1 MQSSGDV
8 KGAALDTSVAL
19 DRRFDMR
26 DDPTMYVSDVR
37 YQSPWGTCW
46 AFGPTAA
53 AESAIYADTGQKVD
67 LSERHL
73 AWFAHTP
80 IAQADDPTQVGEGI
94 YPYKASGQP
103 NLRFN
108 GGWWYEVSTAY
119 ASGVGPVLE
128 SAWPYH
134 GKDSLTELE
143 VLRLMPEAWKLGYW
157 QYKLADRSSAEIDAL
172 LKEEGCKTIDEYLE
186 TVYQATRIAVGPN
199 TQNHYSP
206 VDDWSIPERDAEGRS
221 VRNQSAGFLAK
232 DVNAMPSACHVD
244 PQTKR
249 PTLDKETMAAVK
261 QELRRGHAVAITYA
275 VASPSSTPGRPSF
288 IRNGTYA
295 QYTWKEVEGDHTV
308 CIVGW
313 DDDYPVTNFNQG
325 TTTEGK
331 GEGSVTYDMTPPGP
345 GAWIVKNSWGNGDGT
360 GIKRGG
366 PLGADL
372 TQVFGNSGWG
382 AAGSGYFY
390 LSYYDQSLSE
400 FVSYSFLKDVPP
412 QGMVFHQYD
421 YLCSRP
427 QYEILDSA
435 EMSVAN
441 VFDVRQYEA
450 LTSVG
455 ATTSGN
461 AYNIRMDYAIYKLR
475 EGATSPVDGELLDTI
490 SCLYAYPGYH
500 REPLDEPIPLAA
512 GERLSVVVTQT
523 RMGLDGKTEYV
534 ICASSADSE
543 AGGRRSESDEYGKAV
558 VNRGE
563 SWAFVGGRW
572 QDWTDVLAADPR
584 LKLNERA
591 VDNVGIKA
599 FARVAEAGTY
609 RWTAGGRQSWTKGT
623 AAGLAF
629 TLERTERPEDTAAHV
644 TGVSVDARRLSE
656 GDYTLSRSQDGATVT
671 LTAGLLEGLAVGS
684 HELEVTLDD
693 AQALE
698 MPFAVEE
705 GRVGPEPQ
713 PGPGPDPGRP
723 FPDDGDVR
731 YDGEGRLVT
740 TWHEGHDA
748 TGWPDGSDATST
760 MPESPSGSS
769 SAVTRVAGT
778 DRYQTMAAVVS
789 GAFASSEVCVV
800 ASGTAYPDALSAAGL
815 AGALRAP
822 VVLTAPGELSREAAA
837 EIARLGVRRALLMG
851 GEAALSPAVAD
862 AVAALGVDVSRVAGA
877 DRVSTSVEAMRRAR
891 AAGSNSD
898 TVLVASGTGFADA
911 LAAGPWAWAKA
922 APVLLCGADGLLS
935 PEALAEISS
944 DGRVTRVVVLGG
956 PAAVGD
962 VASQLPD
969 GITCERVGGADRYQ
983 TARLVAERAAA
994 EGLSFASTYVT
1005 SGTSLADALAAGPA
1019 AGARGDVLLLA
1030 DPSGATLATTLRA
1043 HRGQLGSVVAVGGEA
1058 AVGPAAFDAARDA
1071 LG

>member
-1 MQSSGDV
+1 MNDV
-8 KGAALDTSVAL
+8 SCKTRYPIVLIHGAGFRDLKWPVYWGRIPSVLKSHGA
-19 DRRFDMR
+19 
-26 DDPTMYVSDVR
+26 DV
-37 YQSPWGTCW
+37 YYGLQDSW
-46 AFGPTAA
+46 ASVETNA
-53 AESAIYADTGQKVD
+53 
-67 LSERHL
+67 
-73 AWFAHTP
+73 
-80 IAQADDPTQVGEGI
+80 
-94 YPYKASGQP
+94 
-103 NLRFN
+103 
-108 GGWWYEVSTAY
+108 
-119 ASGVGPVLE
+119 
-128 SAWPYH
+128 
-134 GKDSLTELE
+134 E
-143 VLRLMPEAWKLGYW
+143 VLTSRIDEILKDEEEDSIASFLEEA
-157 QYKLADRSSAEIDAL
+157 YKNK
-172 LKEEGCKTIDEYLE
+172 LKELRAGSNSD
-186 TVYQATRIAVGPN
+186 
-199 TQNHYSP
+199 NHYSAH
-206 VDDWSIPERDAEGRS
+206 DDWSVDATTK
-221 VRNQSAGFLAK
+221 RNLSAGFLLK
-232 DVNAMPSACHVD
+232 DLNIMPPAYKTD
-244 PQTKR
+244 PDEDGPLLDRLGR
-249 PTLDKETMAAVK
+249 PQLNMDVISAVK
-261 QELRRGHAVAITYA
+261 EELRRGHGVAVSYSS
-275 VASPSSTPGRPSF
+275 ASPAGKDEPPTYMRA
-288 IRNGTYA
+288 GTYA
-295 QYTWKEVEGDHTV
+295 QYTWKHEKNNHSV

-313 DDDYPVTNFNQG
+313 DDNYAVSHFNEGTVT
-325 TTTEGK
+325 EK
-331 GEGSVTYDMTPPGP
+331 LEDGETVTYSRTPPGP
-345 GAWIVKNSWGNGDGT
+345 GAWIVKNSWGKKGGT
-360 GIKRGG
+360 GTDTTGRQV
-366 PLGADL
+366 LGD
-372 TQVFGNSGWG
+372 VDWG
-382 AAGSGYFY
+382 VDGSGYFY

-441 VFDVRQYEA
+441 VFDVRQDET

-671 LTAGLLEGLAVGS
+671 LSAGLLEGLAVGS

-705 GRVGPEPQ
+705 RRVGPEPQ

-837 EIARLGVRRALLMG
+837 EIARLGVRHALLMG

-983 TARLVAERAAA
+983 TTRLVAERAAA
-994 EGLSFASTYVT
+994 EGLSFASTYVA

-1019 AGARGDVLLLA
+1019 AGARGGVLLLA

-1043 HRGQLGSVVAVGGEA
+1043 HRDQVGSVAVVGGEA